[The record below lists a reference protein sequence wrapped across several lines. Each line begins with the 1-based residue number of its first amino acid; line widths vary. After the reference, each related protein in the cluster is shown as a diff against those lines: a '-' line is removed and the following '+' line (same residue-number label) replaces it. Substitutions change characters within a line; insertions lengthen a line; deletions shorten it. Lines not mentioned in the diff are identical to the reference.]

1 MLLTLFASVVGL
13 AAALLGAAYRCWC
26 VRLLASLNAVTR
38 TIRQLER
45 GEPVELL
52 AEHAGPAQTRELVE
66 SVNRI
71 ASTTQ
76 AVDERY
82 RMLLSDIAHQQRT
95 TLHLLGIRMER
106 LAAHL
111 SAPGAEVHHM
121 ITNDL
126 ERLRATVS
134 DLREASTATV
144 SPPIEVD
151 AALVVRE
158 RVAAWADAA
167 VDRQVVLDAPFMTG
181 RATVMT
187 RSGTLERVIDIL
199 LDNAVRMSRPRGAV
213 VVRTVTTGD
222 QVHIRVTDEG
232 PGMTQREREEAVRGG
247 RFGGRSSRQGG
258 GGHDRSDDGGRG
270 ARPGKAGSEGWG
282 LGLSIAHML
291 VVSHGG
297 ELTLENGP
305 GGRGLTAHIR
315 FPQVAPVGADPLHRP
330 LDGPSSRARE

>member
-1 MLLTLFASVVGL
+1 MLLPLFACVVGL
-13 AAALLGAAYRCWC
+13 AAALLGVAYRCWC
-26 VRLLASLNAVTR
+26 ARLLASLDAVTR

-111 SAPGAEVHHM
+111 SAPGAEVHSM

-126 ERLRATVS
+126 ERMRATVS
-134 DLREASTATV
+134 ELREASTATV

-151 AALVVRE
+151 AGLVVRE

-167 VDRQVVLDAPFMTG
+167 VDRQLVLDAPLTSG

-187 RSGTLERVIDIL
+187 RGGTLERVIDIL

-213 VVRTVTTGD
+213 IVRTVTTGG
-222 QVHIRVTDEG
+222 QVHIRVSDEG
-232 PGMTQREREEAVRGG
+232 PGMTKREREEAVRGG
-247 RFGGRSSRQGG
+247 RVGGR
-258 GGHDRSDDGGRG
+258 GHRPGRGDDGGRG
-270 ARPGKAGSEGWG
+270 VRPGSGGSEGWG

-297 ELTLENGP
+297 ELSLESGP

-315 FPQVAPVGADPLHRP
+315 FPQVAPVGDTPLRRL
-330 LDGPSSRARE
+330 LDVPSSRARE

>member
-1 MLLTLFASVVGL
+1 MGL
-13 AAALLGAAYRCWC
+13 AAALLGVAYRCWC
-26 VRLLASLNAVTR
+26 ARLLASLNAVTR

-52 AEHAGPAQTRELVE
+52 AEYVGPAQTRELVE

-106 LAAHL
+106 LDAHL
-111 SAPGAEVHHM
+111 SAPGAEVHNM

-134 DLREASTATV
+134 ELREASTATV
-144 SPPIEVD
+144 SQPIEID

-167 VDRQVVLDAPFMTG
+167 VDRQLVLDAPLMTG

-213 VVRTVTTGD
+213 IVRTVTTGD

-232 PGMTQREREEAVRGG
+232 PGMTPREREEAVRGG
-247 RFGGRSSRQGG
+247 RFGGRGSRQGRG
-258 GGHDRSDDGGRG
+258 DDGGRG
-270 ARPGKAGSEGWG
+270 ARPGNAGSEGWG

-297 ELTLENGP
+297 ELTLEDGP
-305 GGRGLTAHIR
+305 GGRGLTARIR
-315 FPQVAPVGADPLHRP
+315 FPQVAPVGAGPLRRP
-330 LDGPSSRARE
+330 LDVPSSRARE